1 MPVPPLA
8 SQGSLNPLA
17 GGRHLNKYTY
27 NVSINSGKTKT
38 EIANYRHWQN
48 KKRVG
53 EKITNLMQ
61 NIKILFDVF
70 SIQNKSRLQS

>member
-53 EKITNLMQ
+53 GKNYKFNAKYQ
-61 NIKILFDVF
+61 N
-70 SIQNKSRLQS
+70 SIWCIQYSK